1 MILAKMILA
10 GSLFAIVGAA
20 ATAQTTPSTQQ
31 PASAESRKGL
41 VTIVNRLSGTITI
54 REEQDDK
61 GKEAKDKDKDKGKNN
76 DKDKDKTEDKAQDD
90 DKDSADAEGMTTR
103 FKIDQKLSE
112 SVHAGDKVKFSVK
125 DGSDPKNNTEKTIT
139 KIEVQ

>member
-10 GSLFAIVGAA
+10 GSLLAIVGATA
-20 ATAQTTPSTQQ
+20 PAQATPPTQQ
-31 PASAESRKGL
+31 TPAAETRKGL
-41 VTIVNRLSGTITI
+41 VTVVNRLDGTIAI

-61 GKEAKDKDKDKGKNN
+61 GKDKDQEDKNKNKDNKDK
-76 DKDKDKTEDKAQDD
+76 
-90 DKDSADAEGMTTR
+90 ADAEGTTTQ
-103 FKIDQKLSE
+103 FKIDLKLSE

-125 DGSDPKNNTEKTIT
+125 DGGNPKTSTGKIIT